1 MVLNMKKITLNIVL
15 VLSVCSLLTFTFPF
29 VEAQSWTT
37 RTAMPT
43 ARGQASVILAPNGLI
58 YVIGGYNIS
67 EDEVTTVEAYD
78 PNTDTWTT
86 KAPLLSATRG
96 ASATVGLDGLI
107 YVFGGYNTSSV
118 YATQIYD
125 PLLDT
130 WSYGA
135 DMPIAQWG
143 AGAAA
148 ALNGK
153 IYVIG
158 GEDDPNAT
166 LIYDPVA
173 DSWSSGAQMPTE
185 RLEHVVVLGPDALIY
200 AIGGMNYSD
209 VLMLDVDAYNPDTDT
224 WMTRAPLPSG
234 RCWMGV
240 TTGLSTSYV
249 IGGGNGTEYIDV
261 NEEAASLDPTKI
273 YVFGGGTDYSNNAPP
288 VYGDTYV
295 YDPTTDAWSTGTA
308 MPTTRREQGAITLPI
323 TVFPVGGEILST
335 NLLRLLAPYLL
346 LLGTVIGTVMI
357 LYKKQLV

>member
-1 MVLNMKKITLNIVL
+1 MIMKKVTLNIVL
-15 VLSVCSLLTFTFPF
+15 VLLVFSLLSFSVPF

-58 YVIGGYNIS
+58 YVIGGQNIS
-67 EDEVTTVEAYD
+67 DYVFTTVEVYD
-78 PNTDTWTT
+78 PNSDTWTT
-86 KAPLLSATRG
+86 TAPLVSATRG

-107 YVFGGYNTSSV
+107 YVFGGYNTSAV

-125 PLLDT
+125 PILDT

-158 GEDDPNAT
+158 GENDPNAT

-200 AIGGMNYSD
+200 AIGGINSSD

-249 IGGGNGTEYIDV
+249 IGGGNGTDYIDV
-261 NEEAASLDPTKI
+261 NEEAASLDQTKI
-273 YVFGGGTDYSNNAPP
+273 YVFGGGTDYINNAPP

-295 YDPTTDAWSTGTA
+295 YDPTADAWSTGTA
-308 MPTTRREQGAITLPI
+308 MPTARREQGAITLPI
-323 TVFPVGGEILST
+323 TIFPVGGEILPT
-335 NLLRLLAPYLL
+335 NILLLLAPYLL

-357 LYKKQLV
+357 LYKKQLF